1 MSNTVPPIRPQ
12 LARGS
17 FTTGCAV
24 ATIGILVC
32 GFVAASIEASDV
44 QSEVRVVQLASLNG
58 PTANPLGVLVGTLPA
73 AAAAAATAAPVA
85 PRPTGVSTDVPTS
98 VEPLVDPEPAAAIA
112 QVAEASDGGMTVGQ
126 WVVMAVIQSVAAIG
140 RLFPEDDPIRLF
152 FAAFVLFGTFLGAGI
167 VAPFI
172 DSVVNLVLWPFGL
185 GTAAAAPLA
194 AVGPI
199 ESNGETST
207 SDTVETTDRVNG
219 DIAKFTELEP
229 GSEKAAAPVGTE
241 SADLPTD
248 PEATLSEQVSAERTE
263 PMAATAAVDVVEV
276 EPAAAEEVAVEPETA
291 VREEVATDT
300 VDPADDVTEA
310 VEPEAESPEPETT
323 TETDTT
329 EAESTTAQ
337 DESTAEAGDPAASSD
352 LATAEKT
359 STASSSTGSESSGD
373 TAGSA

>member
-44 QSEVRVVQLASLNG
+44 RSEVRVVQLASLNG

-85 PRPTGVSTDVPTS
+85 PLPTGVSTDVQ
-98 VEPLVDPEPAAAIA
+98 PLVESQSADVSAEVP
-112 QVAEASDGGMTVGQ
+112 EASDGGMTVGQ
-126 WVVMAVIQSVAAIG
+126 WVVMTVIQSVAAIG

-152 FAAFVLFGTFLGAGI
+152 FAAFVLFGTFLGAGL